1 VSTKN
6 IAGGNPGGTID
17 TILPPSLIA
26 FTALSASPASYSY
39 KVYI

>member
-1 VSTKN
+1 VRTKN

-26 FTALSASPASYSY
+26 FTALSASPAS
-39 KVYI
+39 

>member
-1 VSTKN
+1 
-6 IAGGNPGGTID
+6 
-17 TILPPSLIA
+17 LPPSLIA